1 MESHWDQKINT
12 EIQHSADDSVLH
24 HVSFKVRFL
33 AEGTLAVIT
42 LKWALDICFAHIF
55 VYNEFVFASQNLFLW
70 RAHLEL
76 ALLAVDVAQMSL
88 KVWRDRERPAAEV
101 TRVRLLSCRQEAHL
115 DLKLQISQDIFMTTS
130 SFVLL
135 EIPVIFQNF
144 LNVSQHCPC
153 NPSEHACTQESLCS
167 GVSPSLT

>member
-12 EIQHSADDSVLH
+12 EIQHSADDSVFH

-42 LKWALDICFAHIF
+42 LKLALHICFAHIF

-130 SFVLL
+130 SFVFL
-135 EIPVIFQNF
+135 ELPVIFQNF
-144 LNVSQHCPC
+144 LNVSQYCPS
-153 NPSEHACTQESLCS
+153 NPSEHACTPESLCS
-167 GVSPSLT
+167 RVPP